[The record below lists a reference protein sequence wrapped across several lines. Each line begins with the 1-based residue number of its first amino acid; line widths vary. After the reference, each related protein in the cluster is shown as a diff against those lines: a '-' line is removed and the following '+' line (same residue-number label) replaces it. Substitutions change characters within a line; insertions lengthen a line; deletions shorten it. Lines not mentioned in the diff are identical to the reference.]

1 MVAKITKETPIPMSE
16 KVLFE
21 MRVTRDENGTHV
33 EINASPEWR
42 AYHRPRRRF
51 TWGGYCEERDDST
64 RAAHHPSA
72 ADLRHVLDSLQGI
85 YDDLYGAQ
93 AARAD
98 V

>member
-1 MVAKITKETPIPMSE
+1 MVAKITKETPTPMSE
-16 KVLFE
+16 KALFE

-51 TWGGYCEERDDST
+51 AWGECWEEMDDST

-72 ADLRHVLDSLQGI
+72 ADLRHALDSLQGI
-85 YDDLYGAQ
+85 YDDLYGANM
-93 AARAD
+93 ARAD

>member
-1 MVAKITKETPIPMSE
+1 MSE

-33 EINASPEWR
+33 EIHASPEWR
-42 AYHRPRRRF
+42 AYHRSRRRF
-51 TWGGYCEERDDST
+51 AWDGYEEGTGDPAH
-64 RAAHHPSA
+64 AAHHPSA
-72 ADLRHVLDSLQGI
+72 ADLRHALDSLQGI
-85 YDDLYGAQ
+85 YDDLYGAN